1 MANLSGLF
9 NLKLGASLP
18 TKQQVKDYVNTTC
31 KYPGVQEYSGGSKYT
46 ALFEQPTNS
55 NQQLDHENPGVY
67 LRESMPNV
75 GNVERSFIMAKNKDN
90 PPYAADYLLT
100 NGGRT
105 TSASF
110 RMGDKTIY
118 VDDKNNNGKI
128 DAGEVTYT
136 DKSGSMF
143 DYFSNEKLPD
153 SMYFNW

>member
-1 MANLSGLF
+1 MVELSGLF

-31 KYPGVQEYSGGSKYT
+31 KYPGNQGYSAGLKKT
-46 ALFEQPTNS
+46 TLFEHPTNS
-55 NQQLDHENPGVY
+55 NQLVSRENPGVY
-67 LRESMPNV
+67 LRESMPEA
-75 GNVERSFIMAKNKDN
+75 GNLEHSYITTRDKDN
-90 PPYAADYLLT
+90 PYYCDTLLT

-105 TSASF
+105 TKAIF
-110 RMGDKTIY
+110 GKGDKTIY

-136 DKSGSMF
+136 DKSGRMF

-153 SMYFNW
+153 AMDLNW

>member
-31 KYPGVQEYSGGSKYT
+31 KYPGNQNYRGDLKQT
-46 ALFEQPTNS
+46 TLFEHPTNP
-55 NQQLDHENPGVY
+55 NQRVSHKNPGVY
-67 LRESMPNV
+67 LLESMPEA
-75 GNVERSFIMAKNKDN
+75 GNLEHSYIAARNKDN
-90 PPYAADYLLT
+90 PYNGDTLLT

-105 TSASF
+105 TKASF
-110 RMGDKTIY
+110 RKGDKKIY
-118 VDDKNNNGKI
+118 VEDKNNNGKI

-136 DKSGSMF
+136 DKSGRMF

-153 SMYFNW
+153 SMDLNW